1 MSALSTMARALL
13 YLRATSLLGQLKSR
27 LRRLRQPK
35 YLGGAVVGVGY
46 LYLTFGRRLLMARP
60 AYGAGRPGG
69 GFSPEVSAL
78 LPELAALILLVVLI
92 VNWVT
97 PRTASLAFSEAEIA
111 FLFPAPVN
119 RRMLVHYRL
128 LSAQLGI
135 VSSALIFTIVFGRG
149 SGFGGNLW
157 FHAIG
162 WWLILATLN
171 LHFMATSFVYSR
183 LLNRSLTS
191 GRRRTIAIA
200 VAWLLV
206 SGIIVWAWNV
216 MQMPQRSDL
225 AGAHE
230 FSSYVAAQLRIAPVP
245 WLLALP
251 RLLVAPYFAGG
262 GSGFVLALGPA
273 VALLIAHYLWVLN
286 IEVSFEEASIAR
298 AEKRGKRLR
307 AVQKGDWRGQ
317 VAVRKPQSAPFKLP
331 SQGRP
336 EVAFLWKNLLS
347 SSAIFRPKVAIT
359 TLAVLLVGSQWLN
372 RPQLQGARVFS
383 VAMVGI
389 VLAYTLLLGPMMA
402 RQDLRA
408 ELSNV
413 DLLKTYPLRG
423 WQIVLGELLT
433 PLSIL
438 SALIWI
444 CLIAGALL
452 LPGGTLTWLS
462 PVLRMVA
469 LLGLAVLAPPLVAIQ
484 LLVLNAAAVLFPA
497 WMQTA
502 GSRGERGFEVIGQ
515 RIIFVAGQLL
525 ITVIAAVPAV
535 IGAALVFL
543 VTRWLIGV
551 AAAAV
556 LSGLMAFAVLCV
568 ESFVSVLWLG
578 DRFENFD
585 LSAELRV

>member
-1 MSALSTMARALL
+1 MNSMSTMAGALL
-13 YLRATSLLGQLKSR
+13 YLRATSLLGQVKSR

-46 LYLTFGRRLLMARP
+46 LYLTFIRRLLVAHP
-60 AYGAGRPGG
+60 AYGAGRPAAML
-69 GFSPEVSAL
+69 SPEVSAL
-78 LPELAALILLVVLI
+78 LPQLAALVLLVVLA
-92 VNWVT
+92 VNWAT

-128 LSAQLGI
+128 LSSQLAI

-149 SGFGGNLW
+149 SGFGSSLC

-191 GRRRTIAIA
+191 GRRRMAVIV

-206 SGIIVWAWNV
+206 CAIIVWAWNA

-225 AGAHE
+225 GGAREFAG
-230 FSSYVAAQLRIAPVP
+230 YLGAQLRIAPVP

-251 RLLVAPYFAGG
+251 RLLVAPYFAS
-262 GSGFVLALGPA
+262 GSWTFLLALGPA
-273 VALLIAHYLWVLN
+273 VALLLAHYFWVLN

-317 VAVRKPQSAPFKLP
+317 VAVRKPQSPPFKLP

-336 EVAFLWKNLLS
+336 EIAFLWKNLLS
-347 SSAIFRPKVAIT
+347 SSAIFRPKVAISV
-359 TLAVLLVGSQWLN
+359 LAVLVVGSEWLN
-372 RPQLQGARVFS
+372 RPQMQGARLFS

-389 VLAYTLLLGPMMA
+389 VLGYTLLLGPMMA

-413 DLLKTYPLRG
+413 DLLKTYPLHG

-438 SALIWI
+438 SVLIWI

-452 LPGGTLTWLS
+452 VPAGTLAWLS
-462 PVLRMVA
+462 PARRMAIV
-469 LLGLAVLAPPLVAIQ
+469 LGLAVLAPPLVAIQ
-484 LLVLNAAAVLFPA
+484 LLVLNAAAILFPA
-497 WMQTA
+497 WTQTA

-515 RIIFVAGQLL
+515 RIIFIAGQLL
-525 ITVIAAVPAV
+525 ITVIATVPAV
-535 IGAALVFL
+535 IGAALIFL
-543 VTRWLIGV
+543 VTQWLIGV
-551 AAAAV
+551 TAAAV
-556 LSGLMAFAVLCV
+556 LSGVMAFAILCV
-568 ESFVSVLWLG
+568 ETLVSVRWLG
-578 DRFENFD
+578 GRFENFD
-585 LSAELRV
+585 LSEELRV